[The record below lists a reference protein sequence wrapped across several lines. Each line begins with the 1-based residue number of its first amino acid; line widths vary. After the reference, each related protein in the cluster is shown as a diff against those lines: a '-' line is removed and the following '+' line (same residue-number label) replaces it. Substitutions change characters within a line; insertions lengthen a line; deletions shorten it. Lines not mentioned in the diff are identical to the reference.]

1 MGLVVMMSKDAYY
14 FFHDSNA
21 RNDPKILAMRSVYG
35 AEGYGWYWMLIEI
48 FRDDSVYK
56 IPMNKYTYPTLA
68 MQLHCDCNTIE
79 KYVDDCC
86 TSFVDSHGSLL
97 AKNDE
102 FLWSPA
108 FLKRMSLVDGK
119 RNKNRNAANKRWG
132 NEPTLFDNDAN
143 AMPPQSSGNPDARII
158 EERRIEEN
166 VEEENR
172 GEERVVHPNGKIEFK
187 QSVFLK
193 KEEYQKLVDLFGK
206 EGTDKRLIKLSL
218 YILSKGVKY
227 KSHYH
232 TILNWER
239 SDEEKRQQSKP
250 PKLTGHAGMKVE

>member
-1 MGLVVMMSKDAYY
+1 MGKDAYY

-68 MQLHCDCNTIE
+68 MQLHCDCTTIE
-79 KYVDDCC
+79 RYVDDCC

-108 FLKRMSLVDGK
+108 FLKRMGLVDGK
-119 RNKNRNAANKRWG
+119 RAKNRNAANKRWG
-132 NEPTLFDNDAN
+132 NEPDMFDNDASV
-143 AMPPQSSGNPDARII
+143 MPTQSIGMADARII
-158 EERRIEEN
+158 EE
-166 VEEENR
+166 NR
-172 GEERVVHPNGKIEFK
+172 GEDKRGEKNRGEDKVVHPNGKIEFNK
-187 QSVFLK
+187 SVFLK
-193 KEEYQKLVDLFGK
+193 KEEYQKLIDTFGESK
-206 EGTDKRLIKLSL
+206 TRDKIEALSL
-218 YILSKGVKY
+218 YKLSKGKKY
-227 KSHYH
+227 ADDYA
-232 TILNWER
+232 TILNWDR
-239 SDEEKRQQSKP
+239 KDKEKNP